1 MFQPAAKPVY
11 DSSALKLPFIYTLV
25 EIVQYRHLIRL
36 LVSRDLKVRYK
47 RSVIGFGWVML
58 NPLLM
63 MGILAFV
70 FGNLFSSSQRHV
82 AGYILSGI
90 LLWTL
95 FAQGTVA
102 AMASLQANSGII
114 RRVYVPSAVFVLSAV
129 LSALTNLAYSALPF
143 IIITMV
149 DGLVPTWRWIYLLIP
164 ILELTMFTAGI
175 GLIIAVL
182 GVFFADTL
190 EIYQVVLQLFF
201 FLTPVMYPI
210 NILPP
215 LALASQQVNPMF
227 YILTDFRT
235 VVLEQRFP
243 ALRLTLG
250 GLAFSGLIL
259 LIGWAIFSSTKDR
272 FAYRL

>member
-58 NPLLM
+58 IALLM

-190 EIYQVVLQLFF
+190 EIYLVVLQLFF
-201 FLTPVMYPI
+201 FLTP
-210 NILPP
+210 
-215 LALASQQVNPMF
+215 
-227 YILTDFRT
+227 
-235 VVLEQRFP
+235 
-243 ALRLTLG
+243 
-250 GLAFSGLIL
+250 
-259 LIGWAIFSSTKDR
+259 
-272 FAYRL
+272 